1 MNDSV
6 LVEIRDGIARVT
18 LNRPAAL
25 NALNDAMVDGLV
37 AAMAQVEAD
46 ADARCV
52 LLQGAGD
59 HFMAGGDLKFFHGL
73 LEWPPQGR
81 REHFQDMIGRLH
93 PAIVAMRTMPKPVV
107 ASLRGA
113 AAGFGLSLA
122 LAADLA
128 IAAED
133 AYFTLAYSLIGTS
146 PDGGSSWHLPRLVG
160 LRKAMEIAL
169 LGDRFDAAEA
179 ERLGLVNWVV
189 PPDALE
195 AESDKIAPPPGYRR
209 RPGAGAHQDPAEP
222 IFRQE
227 PGRTARRR
235 ARQLRRLRR
244 QRRLRRRH
252 HLLHR
257 KAQGGVQGDLT
268 PLPCVPAMI
277 QISAATR

>member
-6 LVEIRDGIARVT
+6 LVEVGDGIATVT

-25 NALNDAMVDGLV
+25 NALNDAMVDGLA

-46 ADARCV
+46 AAVRCV
-52 LLQGAGD
+52 LLRGAGD

-73 LEWPPQGR
+73 LERPPQGR
-81 REHFQDMIGRLH
+81 HDHFQEMIGRLH

-107 ASLRGA
+107 VSLRGA

-128 IAAED
+128 VAAED

-179 ERLGLVNWVV
+179 LRLGLVNRVV
-189 PPDALE
+189 PAAELE
-195 AESDKIAPPPGYRR
+195 AESAKIVRR
-209 RPGAGAHQDPAEP
+209 LAAGAGLAL
-222 IFRQE
+222 
-227 PGRTARRR
+227 GRTKALLSRSFDRSL
-235 ARQLRRLRR
+235 AEQLDAERDSFAACAASDDFAEGIAAFLEK
-244 QRRLRRRH
+244 
-252 HLLHR
+252 R
-257 KAQGGVQGDLT
+257 KAAFTG
-268 PLPCVPAMI
+268 
-277 QISAATR
+277 R